1 MSAENQERRK
11 GEERMKERMKLWNRG
26 VGKWAIWRN
35 TVYISNC
42 HRAHLRR
49 DQEFFTV
56 SAISLVVGLSSA
68 AQWIKWTAGLDFR
81 LGFISVQPGKGKG
94 RVGRSKAEISM

>member
-1 MSAENQERRK
+1 
-11 GEERMKERMKLWNRG
+11 MKLWNRG
-26 VGKWAIWRN
+26 VGKWAIWTN

-42 HRAHLRR
+42 LRAHLRR

-56 SAISLVVGLSSA
+56 SAITLVVGLCSA

-81 LGFISVQPGKGKG
+81 LGFISVWPGKGKG
-94 RVGRSKAEISM
+94 RVVRSKAEISM